1 LVASVATTIVGAVV
15 PDDAAIRSLLDSEV
29 REALTHLSKR
39 EQIVMRL
46 RFGLDDGK
54 IRTLDEVSKE
64 FGVVRDRVRQIESKT
79 LAKLR
84 RRDAAHLLRVYLE
97 EWTDEPDDPGGGSR
111 VREPRRPSPTS
122 GPGLVAFTRALSAQ
136 LKSSET

>member
-1 LVASVATTIVGAVV
+1 MAAPWLTIVRAVV
-15 PDDAAIRSLLDSEV
+15 PDEAVIRSLLDSEV
-29 REALTHLSKR
+29 REALRHLSER
-39 EQIVMRL
+39 EQLVMRL

-64 FGVVRDRVRQIESKT
+64 FGLAGERIRQIESKI

-84 RRDAAHLLRVYLE
+84 RRDATQLLWEYLQE
-97 EWTDEPDDPGGGSR
+97 NWPDEPEEPGGGSR

-122 GPGLVAFTRALSAQ
+122 GPSFAALP
-136 LKSSET
+136 EE